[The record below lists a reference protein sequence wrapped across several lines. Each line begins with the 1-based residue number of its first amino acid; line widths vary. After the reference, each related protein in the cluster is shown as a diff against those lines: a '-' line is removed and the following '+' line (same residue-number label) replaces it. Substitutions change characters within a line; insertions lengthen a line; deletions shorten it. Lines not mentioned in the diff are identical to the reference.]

1 MKSKKTVL
9 MIAFVSLFI
18 FLVIGLS
25 LWFVSK
31 NQTTDI
37 KDVAQLHK
45 DTAQQ
50 PYQGNA
56 KNKVTLVE
64 FGDYKCPYCGAFER
78 EIKPQLQKEYID
90 SGKVELRYVNVLLHG
105 EESMRGTRAALAVN
119 TYAPEAYWS
128 FHRFLYQHQPQSKK
142 AVSEETWLTDDLIKS
157 GLDTLNISSQQKKKI
172 IQAYQSKSD
181 QTLTH
186 AKKDHQLAK
195 KYQVQQVPSLY
206 VNGRHV
212 EDVTDYQQIKKV
224 IDQELEAQK

>member
-56 KNKVTLVE
+56 KNNVTLVE
-64 FGDYKCPYCGAFER
+64 FGDYKCPY
-78 EIKPQLQKEYID
+78 
-90 SGKVELRYVNVLLHG
+90 
-105 EESMRGTRAALAVN
+105 
-119 TYAPEAYWS
+119 
-128 FHRFLYQHQPQSKK
+128 
-142 AVSEETWLTDDLIKS
+142 
-157 GLDTLNISSQQKKKI
+157 
-172 IQAYQSKSD
+172 
-181 QTLTH
+181 
-186 AKKDHQLAK
+186 
-195 KYQVQQVPSLY
+195 
-206 VNGRHV
+206 
-212 EDVTDYQQIKKV
+212 
-224 IDQELEAQK
+224 